1 MLEKSCGVELSD
13 LVVDGY
19 SWDLVKRV
27 VNSCYFSCVNPNSLG
42 VLKDPV
48 REVFDNAL
56 PRALEITLLDT
67 LLNSD
72 KVCPHM
78 LFTMRFAY
86 KELQHFGLIGDT
98 DMRLKFI
105 DDLFA
110 EIVDDVK
117 KSRGVL

>member
-1 MLEKSCGVELSD
+1 M
-13 LVVDGY
+13 
-19 SWDLVKRV
+19 
-27 VNSCYFSCVNPNSLG
+27 NPNSLG
-42 VLKDPV
+42 VFKDPV
-48 REVFDNAL
+48 REVFDNSL
-56 PRALEITLLDT
+56 SRALEITLLET
-67 LLNSD
+67 LLNPD

-105 DDLFA
+105 DDLFT

-117 KSRGVL
+117 KRRGVV

>member
-27 VNSCYFSCVNPNSLG
+27 VNSCYFSIVNPNSLG
-42 VLKDPV
+42 VFKDPV

-56 PRALEITLLDT
+56 PRALEITLLET
-67 LLNSD
+67 LLNHD
-72 KVCPHM
+72 RVCPHM

-117 KSRGVL
+117 KRRGVL